1 MEDITF
7 IPLQGNEF
15 FNYDQLL
22 DDFYK
27 PFKPGTVQINH
38 YFMVNHHLPTTMV
51 TKLFFD
57 DDDEQHSQFQS
68 NMLRES
74 RDAELLNRTPNVI
87 PSSGIKPIKQVIIFW
102 DSGRGSVPRYASRY
116 ISVRYVAYRAQCS
129 HSLLYRKTVPTVHV
143 VGPVQMIRIVYR
155 PNK

>member
-87 PSSGIKPIKQVIIFW
+87 PSSGIKPIKQVELFKKW
-102 DSGRGSVPRYASRY
+102 RQYVPVQFRDSICPKPTDDVLE
-116 ISVRYVAYRAQCS
+116 SVRVDRNLRLQQ
-129 HSLLYRKTVPTVHV
+129 RRRTD
-143 VGPVQMIRIVYR
+143 
-155 PNK
+155 